1 MARARG
7 VRASELTASATV
19 AKTVYAERCD
29 HQRGMAQE
37 CRDRDAGVGGRR
49 CDGWRLLRLHSIP
62 GCNSPNA
69 GVVPFLIAYIA
80 AVALIAALSVWL
92 ILSEHRTIAKTMLV
106 AAAAGCGALGILAIF
121 SIGLGLLITAGLLAM
136 AALGVAPQAS
146 RLPQL
151 AGALGAIGVL
161 VAGFTLTGVFWGS

>member
-1 MARARG
+1 MAWRRNAVTAMLASVAAAATDG
-7 VRASELTASATV
+7 VYYGFIRSQDAT
-19 AKTVYAERCD
+19 
-29 HQRGMAQE
+29 
-37 CRDRDAGVGGRR
+37 
-49 CDGWRLLRLHSIP
+49 
-62 GCNSPNA
+62 SPNA